1 MSPESA
7 QPEVMDKIEAKDV
20 RMTEWKNA
28 LETRLQYLISEAATL
43 RQTMSAAKTQ
53 PKKQYFG
60 KKFKKVNA
68 EVMQIV
74 DMLSKMEYINN
85 LKTQATEEI
94 DSNENTQVPASV

>member
-43 RQTMSAAKTQ
+43 R
-53 PKKQYFG
+53 
-60 KKFKKVNA
+60 
-68 EVMQIV
+68 
-74 DMLSKMEYINN
+74 
-85 LKTQATEEI
+85 
-94 DSNENTQVPASV
+94 